1 MNMKNRLILQFISL
15 LLVASLISIGLV
27 TVAFS
32 FMRSKINELEMN
44 RDFTRAGLSNLV
56 TTLRLENGNIIF
68 DPDMLA
74 LVKRTG
80 GWLQTIDE
88 NGVVTS
94 SYLTPPNVPT
104 HYKPGEIH
112 AIWSGEKQFPYSLY
126 IWIEPKD
133 GITYTLLYG
142 VKYREAE
149 LIKQISTAATLQS
162 DRLAIPPSLEQEII
176 QRNMWVQI
184 LDANGTEIASLS
196 KPPNALN
203 HYSVQELTLRVQ
215 YPARYQEHL
224 FTTYDDKTE
233 QTWILHVPTT
243 ASGEP
248 TSLISLSSEDQIAG
262 VTIIVLLIAIITLF
276 LLLSLWYGHRFG
288 TPMLHLLE
296 WLKQIAKGTWEEPQ
310 DRNGLPKSLTKSGS
324 YKRNYRIYQEV
335 MLSMHH
341 LVECLQRN
349 NEIRNQLE
357 KTREEW
363 IAGVSHDLKTPLS
376 SILGYSKMLE
386 NTTYEWT
393 PEEIQDFG
401 SIMSEKSAYMDALIN
416 DLSMTYRLK
425 NGAYSLTFTSQDI
438 NELVRRSIISFLNHP
453 PFQEAALTFQ
463 PALKTIHYP
472 VDSYAF
478 QRMVDNVIA
487 NAILHNPVGTPIE
500 ICLSACETDGLDAEG
515 FALTIRDCGTGMEPE
530 VTQQLFER
538 YYRGT
543 NTEGLAQGTGLGMAI
558 AKELAL
564 AHGGEIQVASE
575 LGQGTTIQFTFHKE
589 KSLFPSYHLKSLST
603 HSN

>member
-15 LLVASLISIGLV
+15 LLVASFISIGFV

-32 FMRSKINELEMN
+32 FMHSKINELEMS

-74 LVKRTG
+74 QVKKSG

-88 NGVVTS
+88 NGMVTS
-94 SYLTPPNVPT
+94 SYLTPPDVPN
-104 HYKPGEIH
+104 HYRPGEIH
-112 AIWSGEKQFPYSLY
+112 AIWNGEKQFPYSLY

-133 GITYTLLYG
+133 GVTYTLLYG
-142 VKYREAE
+142 VKYKEAE
-149 LIKQISTAATLQS
+149 LLKQISKAATLQS
-162 DRLAIPPSLEQEII
+162 ESVAIPASLEQELL
-176 QRNMWVQI
+176 QSNMWLQL
-184 LDANGTEIASLS
+184 LDANGTEMASLL

-203 HYSVQELTLRVQ
+203 HYSVQELTLRIQ
-215 YPARYQEHL
+215 YPARYQERL
-224 FTTYDDKTE
+224 FTTYDDQTK
-233 QTWILHVPTT
+233 QTWILHAPII
-243 ASGEP
+243 ASGTT
-248 TSLISLSSEDQIAG
+248 TSLISLSSEGQIAG
-262 VTIIVLLIAIITLF
+262 VTIIVLLIAIITVF

-296 WLKQIAKGTWEEPQ
+296 WLNQIAKGTYKEPQ
-310 DRNGLPKSLTKSGS
+310 DRNGLSKSLTKSGH

-335 MLSMHH
+335 MFSMHH
-341 LVECLQRN
+341 LVACLQRN

-386 NTTYEWT
+386 NKTYEWT
-393 PEEIQDFG
+393 PEEIRDFG

-453 PFQEAALTFQ
+453 QFQEAALTFR
-463 PALKTIHYP
+463 PALPTIHYP

-500 ICLSACETDGLDAEG
+500 ICLLACETDDPNVEG
-515 FALTIRDCGTGMEPE
+515 FTLTIRDSGTGMNPE
-530 VTQQLFER
+530 VAQQLFER

-543 NTEGLAQGTGLGMAI
+543 NTDRLTQGTGLGMAI

-564 AHGGEIQVASE
+564 AHGAEIQVASE
-575 LGQGTTIQFTFHKE
+575 LGKGTTIAFTFQKE
-589 KSLFPSYHLKSLST
+589 KDLLPSYHLKSLST